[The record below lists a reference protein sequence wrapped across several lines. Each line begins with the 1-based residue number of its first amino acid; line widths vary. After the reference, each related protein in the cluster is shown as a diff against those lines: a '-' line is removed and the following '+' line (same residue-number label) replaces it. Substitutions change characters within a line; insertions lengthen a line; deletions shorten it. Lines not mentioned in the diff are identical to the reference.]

1 MGSTSADIGR
11 AICKVFEQTHVDSRK
26 EYLPGFSKMDN
37 VFVFTRWD
45 WSELETIFKPLES
58 FPPSK
63 IGDLQYVRVIGI
75 ARRTPKQ
82 ILPHSRALP
91 SSPLHYPFF
100 PTSHLFSFFSF

>member
-45 WSELETIFKPLES
+45 WSELETIFEPLES

-63 IGDLQYVRVIGI
+63 IGHLQYVYS
-75 ARRTPKQ
+75 
-82 ILPHSRALP
+82 SRIFLREFK
-91 SSPLHYPFF
+91 SQVSEWNG
-100 PTSHLFSFFSF
+100 